1 MQNYVEYV
9 RVSNPTKPQLYPKF
23 HPYHHILFY
32 PQKLPCNF
40 ESSNNSKPTLTDME
54 LMLTSENATWTTP
67 KIDFKTCVK
76 EFLDFVKN
84 PSYMNQ
90 GATMILNE
98 KISFIKQLLKFKALL
113 LIIILP
119 ILIYTK
125 RLTGA
130 SYNDLPDT
138 WTTYLSIV
146 IIAPIME
153 EIIFRYGLR
162 YSKTILACL
171 IWIPIYWIVKHTVPQ
186 SNLPLSI
193 GLSLLSIPIIRF
205 AMKPF
210 DAQLEKLWIRGFPF
224 LFHVFAITF
233 GLIHLSN
240 YSNISNY
247 FLAIPLVS
255 SQFVSGYVL
264 GFVRMK
270 FGLIYSMG
278 LHFVWNFFATITL
291 FVELIAKFF

>member
-1 MQNYVEYV
+1 
-9 RVSNPTKPQLYPKF
+9 
-23 HPYHHILFY
+23 
-32 PQKLPCNF
+32 
-40 ESSNNSKPTLTDME
+40 ME
-54 LMLTSENATWTTP
+54 LMLTTEKTNWFTLTTY
-67 KIDFKTCVK
+67 FKTCVK

-90 GATMILNE
+90 DATMILNE

-138 WTTYLSIV
+138 WGTYVAIV

-171 IWIPIYWIVKHTVPQ
+171 TWLPIYWLLKYTVSE
-186 SNLPLSI
+186 SNFMMAM
-193 GLSLLSIPIIRF
+193 GLSFLSIPVMRF

-210 DAQLEKLWIRGFPF
+210 DVQLEKLWIRGFPF

-233 GLIHLSN
+233 GLVHLSN
-240 YSNISNY
+240 YSHITNY

-255 SQFVSGYVL
+255 SQIVSGYVL
-264 GFVRMK
+264 GFIRMK
-270 FGLIYSMG
+270 FGLVYGMG
-278 LHFVWNFFATITL
+278 LHSVWNFFTSIAL
-291 FVELIAKFF
+291 FVELIAKYF

>member
-1 MQNYVEYV
+1 
-9 RVSNPTKPQLYPKF
+9 
-23 HPYHHILFY
+23 
-32 PQKLPCNF
+32 
-40 ESSNNSKPTLTDME
+40 ME
-54 LMLTSENATWTTP
+54 LMLTSENITWTTP
-67 KIDFKTCVK
+67 KMNFKTCVK

-84 PSYMNQ
+84 PSYINQ
-90 GATMILNE
+90 NTTMVLHE
-98 KISFIKQLLKFKALL
+98 KVSFIKQLLKFKGLL
-113 LIIILP
+113 LIVILP
-119 ILIYTK
+119 LMLFTK
-125 RLTGA
+125 HLTGA
-130 SYNDLPDT
+130 VSDDLRDT

-146 IIAPIME
+146 MIAPILE
-153 EIIFRYGLR
+153 ELIFRYGLR

-171 IWIPIYWIVKHTVPQ
+171 IWFPVYWITKHTVPQ
-186 SNLPLSI
+186 NILPLAI
-193 GLSLLSIPIIRF
+193 GLSFILILIIRF

-210 DAQLEKLWIRGFPF
+210 DVQLEKLWIRGFPF

-247 FLAIPLVS
+247 FLAIPLVC

-270 FGLIYSMG
+270 FGLVYSMG
-278 LHFVWNFFATITL
+278 LHSVWNFFATITL

>member
-1 MQNYVEYV
+1 
-9 RVSNPTKPQLYPKF
+9 
-23 HPYHHILFY
+23 
-32 PQKLPCNF
+32 
-40 ESSNNSKPTLTDME
+40 ME
-54 LMLTSENATWTTP
+54 LTLSPEKTNWFTPTS
-67 KIDFKTCVK
+67 KFKTCVK
-76 EFLDFVKN
+76 EFLDFIKN
-84 PSYMNQ
+84 PSYIAENT
-90 GATMILNE
+90 TMTLNE
-98 KISFIKQLLKFKALL
+98 KVSYIKKLLKFKALL
-113 LIIILP
+113 LIVILP

-130 SYNDLPDT
+130 TSIELPDT
-138 WTTYLSIV
+138 WGTYLAIV

-171 IWIPIYWIVKHTVPQ
+171 TWLPIYWLLKYTVSE
-186 SNLPLSI
+186 SNFMMAM
-193 GLSLLSIPIIRF
+193 GLSFLSIPVMRF

-240 YSNISNY
+240 YSHISNY

-255 SQFVSGYVL
+255 SQIVSGYVF
-264 GFVRMK
+264 GFIRMK

-278 LHFVWNFFATITL
+278 LHSAWNLFTSIAL